1 MKLKKRLI
9 EGVAIGLIGAVAYL
23 GVSKL
28 EDKLWNEIKESLN
41 PLRDFIERT
50 PREEYK
56 DNIRG
61 SYNIPSYPN
70 YSNNYYLVI
79 LSI

>member
-1 MKLKKRLI
+1 MKLKKSLI
-9 EGVAIGLIGAVAYL
+9 KGLTIGLIGTIVYM
-23 GVSKL
+23 GINRL
-28 EDKLWNEIKESLN
+28 EGKLWNEIKESLN